1 MGEDNNNV
9 FEEPPKNEKI
19 HDILPVSGMYEN
31 WFLDYASYVILERA
45 VPAIQDGFKPV
56 QRRILHA
63 MKEMDDGRYNK
74 VANII
79 GNTMQYHPHGDASIS
94 DAIVGLGQKDLLI
107 DTQGNWGDIRTG
119 DKAAAARYIEARL
132 SKFALDVVFNAQ
144 TTVWQ
149 LSYDGR
155 KKEPITL
162 PVKFPMLLAQGVEGI
177 AVGLSTKILPHN
189 FNELI
194 DASINILNN
203 KRIQLFPDFP
213 TGGMADFKEYNKG
226 MRGGKV
232 RVRAR
237 IEELDNKTLI
247 IKDIPYGIT
256 TTGLIDSII
265 KASEKGK
272 IKIKKVVDNTA
283 KDIEILIYLAPGQ
296 SPHITIDA
304 LYAFTDCEVSISPN
318 ACIILDEKPHFMDVH
333 QILKINTDQTLQ
345 LLQREL
351 EIKRAEL
358 LEKILFSSLEKIF
371 IENRIYRDI
380 EECETWEA
388 VIETIDEGLEPYKK
402 QFYREIT
409 EDDIVRLTEIKI
421 KRISK
426 YDSLKADESLK
437 KLEGDLSQ
445 VEFNLKNL
453 VDYAVNYFKNLKD
466 KYGKDKDRKTE
477 IKNFDSIAATVV
489 AANNQKLF
497 VNRADGFIG
506 YGLKKDEFISEC
518 SDLDDVIA
526 FRKDGKFKV
535 SRIAEKVFMGKD
547 ILHAAVFNKND
558 ERMVYNM
565 VYLDGKTGK
574 SMVKRFQVMG
584 ITRDKEY
591 DLTKGHKGSKV
602 LYFTANPNGE
612 AETITVNLT
621 SGSKARKKI
630 FEFDFTSIEI
640 KGRGSQGNILSK
652 YPVRKIQLK
661 NAGISTLGGLDI
673 WYDQTIG
680 RLNRDNRGKYLG
692 TFKPEDLILVL
703 TKDGSYTL
711 TSFDLTNR
719 YEPEKVILIDKF
731 QPNDIIS
738 AVYYHGGNKT
748 FYIKRFMIETLST
761 GKKFN
766 FISEEKGSRLEVATN
781 NKNQKIRVHYS
792 VKRKDAKKTDEFLLD
807 ELIETKGWKA
817 TGNKLSNNKIRKV
830 ELLNGKEIK
839 STPKPDVAIKSEP
852 IRKKEGKI
860 SSREGNEGSRSAKAE
875 NKAEPKDLSDDFEE
889 DPVPSSLDN
898 KKKQA
903 KSGPAKKDEKVIQKI
918 EKTKPGV
925 EKSGSRR
932 DEVDHKPEKRV
943 SGTSDIE
950 VDKKLEKKQ
959 SGSAHTKV
967 AAKPENDKQNSEVI
981 EAAREIESKESESVN
996 AEVDQKVEKIK
1007 AVQKRRKIKNQTP
1020 SAEGDDPSISKDDK
1034 NTDNDPSVDREKDSE
1049 DQIFEVGSTID
1060 LNFDQPRKKDDQLDL
1075 FGD

>member
-1 MGEDNNNV
+1 MAEDNNNNI
-9 FEEPPKNEKI
+9 FEELPEDEKI
-19 HDILPVSGMYEN
+19 HNILPVSGMYEN

-132 SKFALDVVFNAQ
+132 SKFALEVVYNAQ
-144 TTVWQ
+144 TTGWQ

-194 DASINILNN
+194 DASINLLNN

-213 TGGMADFKEYNKG
+213 TGGMADFSEYNSG
-226 MRGGKV
+226 MRGGRV

-237 IEELDNKTLI
+237 IGEFDNKTLI
-247 IKDIPYGIT
+247 IKDIPFGVT
-256 TTGLIDSII
+256 TTGLIESII

-272 IKIKKVVDNTA
+272 IKIKKVIDNTA

-333 QILKINTDQTLQ
+333 QILKINTDQTLH
-345 LLQREL
+345 LLKREL

-358 LEKILFSSLEKIF
+358 LERILFSSLEKIF

-388 VIETIDEGLEPYKK
+388 VIETIDKGLEPFKK

-426 YDSLKADESLK
+426 FDSFKADESLK
-437 KLEGDLSQ
+437 KLEDDLKQ
-445 VEFNLKNL
+445 VEFHLENL
-453 VDYAVNYFKNLKD
+453 VEYAINYFKNLKE

-477 IKNFDSIAATVV
+477 IKNFDSITATVV
-489 AANNQKLF
+489 AANNQKLY

-506 YGLKKDEFISEC
+506 YGLKKDEFVSEC

-526 FRKDGKFKV
+526 FRNDGKFKV
-535 SRIAEKVFMGKD
+535 SRIADKVFMGKD
-547 ILHAAVFNKND
+547 ILHTAVFNKND

-565 VYLDGKTGK
+565 VYLEGKTGK

-591 DLTKGHKGSKV
+591 DLSKGHKGSKV

-621 SGSKARKKI
+621 SGSSARKKI
-630 FEFDFTSIEI
+630 FEFDFTSIDI
-640 KGRGSQGNILSK
+640 KGRGSQGNILTK

-661 NAGISTLGGLDI
+661 TAGISTLGGLDI
-673 WYDQTIG
+673 WYDPTIG
-680 RLNRDNRGKYLG
+680 RLNRDSRGKHLG
-692 TFKPEDLILVL
+692 NFKPEDQIIVL

-719 YEPEKVILIDKF
+719 YESEKVVFIDKF

-748 FYIKRFMIETLST
+748 YYVKRFMIETLST

-766 FISEEKGSRLEVATN
+766 FISEEKGSSLEVATN
-781 NKNQKIRVHYS
+781 NKDQKIRVLYNA
-792 VKRKDAKKTDEFLLD
+792 KRKDAKKADEFLLD

-817 TGNKLSNNKIRKV
+817 IGNKLSNHKIRRV
-830 ELLNGKEIK
+830 ELLNGKDIK
-839 STPKPDVAIKSEP
+839 QEKVPEKGPPANTRKATKSEP
-852 IRKKEGKI
+852 IRRKEGIASEQIK
-860 SSREGNEGSRSAKAE
+860 EGSRSGQ
-875 NKAEPKDLSDDFEE
+875 KDKKIKSQERPSDPEE
-889 DPVPSSLDN
+889 DPVQELSN
-898 KKKQA
+898 TKK
-903 KSGPAKKDEKVIQKI
+903 
-918 EKTKPGV
+918 
-925 EKSGSRR
+925 EKSEIIPDER
-932 DEVDHKPEKRV
+932 DA
-943 SGTSDIE
+943 E
-950 VDKKLEKKQ
+950 VDK
-959 SGSAHTKV
+959 
-967 AAKPENDKQNSEVI
+967 
-981 EAAREIESKESESVN
+981 
-996 AEVDQKVEKIK
+996 KVEKIK
-1007 AVQKRRKIKNQTP
+1007 SVQKRRKENKPGQTTKSDNQT
-1020 SAEGDDPSISKDDK
+1020 ITKDVGNSEYDE
-1034 NTDNDPSVDREKDSE
+1034 PAVSEKPNQE
-1049 DQIFEVGSTID
+1049 DEIFEVGSTID
-1060 LNFDQPRKKDDQLDL
+1060 LNFDQPKNKDDQLDL
-1075 FGD
+1075 FGE

>member
-1 MGEDNNNV
+1 MTMGEDNNNV
-9 FEEPPKNEKI
+9 FEELPENEKI

-79 GNTMQYHPHGDASIS
+79 GSTMQYHPHGDASIS

-132 SKFALDVVFNAQ
+132 SKFALDVVYNAQ
-144 TTVWQ
+144 TTEWQ

-155 KKEPITL
+155 KKEPVTL

-194 DASINILNN
+194 DSSINILNN
-203 KRIQLFPDFP
+203 KRIQLYPDFP
-213 TGGMADFKEYNKG
+213 TGGMADFSEYNKG
-226 MRGGKV
+226 LRGGRV

-283 KDIEILIYLAPGQ
+283 KDIEILVYLAPGQ

-345 LLQREL
+345 LLKREL

-358 LEKILFSSLEKIF
+358 LERILFSSLEKIF

-388 VIETIDEGLEPYKK
+388 VIETIDKGLEPFKK

-426 YDSLKADESLK
+426 FDSYKADESLK
-437 KLEGDLSQ
+437 KLEGDLTQ

-453 VDYAVNYFKNLKD
+453 VDYAINYFKELKE

-489 AANNQKLF
+489 AANNQKLY
-497 VNRADGFIG
+497 VSRADGFIG

-574 SMVKRFQVMG
+574 SMIKRFQVMG
-584 ITRDKEY
+584 VTRDKEY

-612 AETITVNLT
+612 AETISVNLT
-621 SGSKARKKI
+621 SGSKARKKT
-630 FEFDFTSIEI
+630 FEFDFTSIDI
-640 KGRGSQGNILSK
+640 KGRGSQGNILTK

-661 NAGISTLGGLDI
+661 TTGFSTLGGLDI
-673 WYDQTIG
+673 WYDPTIG

-692 TFKPEDLILVL
+692 NFKPEDLIIVL

-719 YEPEKVILIDKF
+719 YEPEKVVLIDKF
-731 QPNDIIS
+731 EPDDIIS

-748 FYIKRFMIETLST
+748 FYIKRFIIETLST

-766 FISEEKGSRLEVATN
+766 FISEEKGSRLEIATN
-781 NKNQKIRVHYS
+781 IKNQKIRVHYS

-807 ELIETKGWKA
+807 NLIETKGWKA
-817 TGNKLSNNKIRKV
+817 IGNKLSNNKIRKI
-830 ELLNGKEIK
+830 ELLNGKELKQEDLSEKK
-839 STPKPDVAIKSEP
+839 SASGVTHAITSEP
-852 IRKKEGKI
+852 VRKKEGKI
-860 SSREGNEGSRSAKAE
+860 SSRQGKEGNRSSKVE
-875 NKAEPKDLSDDFEE
+875 NKVESQDLSDDFEE
-889 DPVPSSLDN
+889 DPVNSSLEH
-898 KKKQA
+898 KRKQS
-903 KSGPAKKDEKVIQKI
+903 KSDLPSKDDKAPR
-918 EKTKPGV
+918 KTERSGYTATK
-925 EKSGSRR
+925 ESGSK
-932 DEVDHKPEKRV
+932 D
-943 SGTSDIE
+943 T
-950 VDKKLEKKQ
+950 
-959 SGSAHTKV
+959 
-967 AAKPENDKQNSEVI
+967 
-981 EAAREIESKESESVN
+981 EA
-996 AEVDQKVEKIK
+996 DQKVEKIK
-1007 AVQKRRKIKNQTP
+1007 SVHKRRIVKSPQAPPEKDSINQ
-1020 SAEGDDPSISKDDK
+1020 KKDK
-1034 NTDNDPSVDREKDSE
+1034 NTDEYSSE
-1049 DQIFEVGSTID
+1049 DQETSTDDEIFEVGSTID
-1060 LNFDQPRKKDDQLDL
+1060 LNFDLPSKKDDQLDL

>member
-1 MGEDNNNV
+1 
-9 FEEPPKNEKI
+9 
-19 HDILPVSGMYEN
+19 
-31 WFLDYASYVILERA
+31 
-45 VPAIQDGFKPV
+45 
-56 QRRILHA
+56 
-63 MKEMDDGRYNK
+63 
-74 VANII
+74 
-79 GNTMQYHPHGDASIS
+79 
-94 DAIVGLGQKDLLI
+94 
-107 DTQGNWGDIRTG
+107 
-119 DKAAAARYIEARL
+119 
-132 SKFALDVVFNAQ
+132 
-144 TTVWQ
+144 
-149 LSYDGR
+149 
-155 KKEPITL
+155 
-162 PVKFPMLLAQGVEGI
+162 
-177 AVGLSTKILPHN
+177 
-189 FNELI
+189 
-194 DASINILNN
+194 
-203 KRIQLFPDFP
+203 
-213 TGGMADFKEYNKG
+213 MADFSEYNKG
-226 MRGGKV
+226 LRGGRV
-232 RVRAR
+232 RVRAY

-283 KDIEILIYLAPGQ
+283 KDIEILIFLAPGQ

-345 LLQREL
+345 LLKREL

-388 VIETIDEGLEPYKK
+388 VIETIDKGLEPFKK

-437 KLEGDLSQ
+437 KLEDDLSQ

-453 VDYAVNYFKNLKD
+453 VDYAVNYFKNLKE

-574 SMVKRFQVMG
+574 SMVKRFQVLG

-591 DLTKGHKGSKV
+591 DLTKGHKGSIV

-612 AETITVNLT
+612 AEAISVNLT

-630 FEFDFTSIEI
+630 FEFDFSSIEI
-640 KGRGSQGNILSK
+640 KGRGSQGNILTK

-661 NAGISTLGGLDI
+661 TAGISTLGGLDI
-673 WYDQTIG
+673 WYDPTIG
-680 RLNRDNRGKYLG
+680 RLNRDGRGKYLG
-692 TFKPEDLILVL
+692 NFKPEDQIIVM
-703 TKDGSYTL
+703 TRDGSYTL

-731 QPNDIIS
+731 EPNDVIS

-748 FYIKRFMIETLST
+748 FYIKRFTIETLSA

-781 NKNQKIRVHYS
+781 HMNQKIRVHYR
-792 VKRKDAKKTDEFLLD
+792 VKRKDAKKTDEFILD
-807 ELIETKGWKA
+807 EMIETKGWRA
-817 TGNKLSNNKIRKV
+817 IGNKLSNNMIRKV
-830 ELLNGKEIK
+830 ELLNGEELKQEEVSEVK
-839 STPKPDVAIKSEP
+839 SASNRVKAIKSKTT
-852 IRKKEGKI
+852 RKKEGNK
-860 SSREGNEGSRSAKAE
+860 SSQLGNEGSRSPGEE
-875 NKAEPKDLSDDFEE
+875 NKLEPQDLGDDFEE
-889 DPVPSSLDN
+889 DPVRSSFKSNKEPSKSSL
-898 KKKQA
+898 
-903 KSGPAKKDEKVIQKI
+903 SRKDKKVIQRI
-918 EKTKPGV
+918 ERPETGH
-925 EKSGSRR
+925 EKSASKKI
-932 DEVDHKPEKRV
+932 DVDHKPVKSV
-943 SGTSDIE
+943 SGTSDVK
-950 VDKKLEKKQ
+950 VDEKPEEKG
-959 SGSAHTKV
+959 SGSAQKIAVQTEKN
-967 AAKPENDKQNSEVI
+967 EQNPSVI
-981 EAAREIESKESESVN
+981 ELVRELENKESGSMK

-1007 AVQKRRKIKNQTP
+1007 SVQKKGKVNIQTP
-1020 SAEGDDPSISKDDK
+1020 SPEGDDPSIPKEDK
-1034 NTDNDPSVDREKDSE
+1034 SIDNDPSVDRKKNSE
-1049 DQIFEVGSTID
+1049 DEIFEVGSTID
-1060 LNFDQPRKKDDQLDL
+1060 LNFVQPRKKDDQLDL